1 MTNDEEFKT
10 IKEFVD
16 EKMGQFKK
24 PSKNSTYKYGDEK
37 HLSSLKKIIYQF
49 KTI

>member
-1 MTNDEEFKT
+1 MTDDEEFET
-10 IKEFVD
+10 IKEFVN

-37 HLSSLKKIIYQF
+37 HFLSLKIIY
-49 KTI
+49 